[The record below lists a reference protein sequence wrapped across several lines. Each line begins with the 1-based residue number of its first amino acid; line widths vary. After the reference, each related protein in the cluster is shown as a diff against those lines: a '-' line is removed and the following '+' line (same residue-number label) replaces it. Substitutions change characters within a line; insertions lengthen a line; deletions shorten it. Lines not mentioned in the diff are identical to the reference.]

1 MNYVVVSP
9 VKDEERNISRTLE
22 SMLDQTMKPLRWI
35 IVDDGSRDRTADVV
49 QSYAGSHSFVY
60 LLRRDIRQARQTG
73 IAEIVAFNEGYQLV
87 REMAFDCVVK
97 LDGDL
102 SFNRD
107 YFEQLLARF
116 HENPKLGIASGTY
129 MERRGNEWTQ
139 IKMPTYHAAG
149 ASKMVRKECFDA
161 IGGFIPERGWDTVDE
176 IRAMTIGW
184 QTMHFPEL
192 RMEHWKPEG
201 VGMGYL
207 STSYMHGEIYFRT
220 GGGLVFLVPK
230 VLSRFLHRP
239 IITGGLALFCGYL
252 HGMLRRAQRLVT
264 PDEARCYRAL
274 LNRRLLTKFTST
286 AAESN

>member
-1 MNYVVVSP
+1 MNYVIVSP

-107 YFEQLLARF
+107 Y
-116 HENPKLGIASGTY
+116 
-129 MERRGNEWTQ
+129 
-139 IKMPTYHAAG
+139 
-149 ASKMVRKECFDA
+149 
-161 IGGFIPERGWDTVDE
+161 
-176 IRAMTIGW
+176 
-184 QTMHFPEL
+184 
-192 RMEHWKPEG
+192 
-201 VGMGYL
+201 
-207 STSYMHGEIYFRT
+207 
-220 GGGLVFLVPK
+220 
-230 VLSRFLHRP
+230 
-239 IITGGLALFCGYL
+239 
-252 HGMLRRAQRLVT
+252 
-264 PDEARCYRAL
+264 
-274 LNRRLLTKFTST
+274 
-286 AAESN
+286 